1 MGSLTAEIPKVPVP
15 EIFKL
20 ADVNGDGLISFGECT
35 RRTLSLMLMRSV
47 VFFTTLLAIP
57 QHHIKLAF
65 RMFDENG
72 DGEVDQQEFKHVMS
86 VLRCAFIAPA

>member
-1 MGSLTAEIPKVPVP
+1 MVL
-15 EIFKL
+15 
-20 ADVNGDGLISFGECT
+20 D
-35 RRTLSLMLMRSV
+35 

-72 DGEVDQQEFKHVMS
+72 DGEVDQQEFKRVMN
-86 VLRCAFIAPA
+86 VLRCAHASRLDSPN